1 VVTCATCGASASDEA
16 RFCANCG
23 AELGR
28 RCPTCGA
35 AVTDADRFCA
45 SCGTPLSEATPIAT
59 ASAGTERKLVTVLF
73 ADVTGSTALGERL
86 DPEELRSVMDTYF
99 SAMRAEI
106 EAEGGTVE
114 KFIGDAVMAA
124 FGVPVA
130 HEDDPARALRAGLRM
145 LERLPDVNRELERAH
160 GVRLQIRVGVHA
172 GEVLAT
178 VDPAPGEAM
187 VTGDPVNVAARL
199 QTAAQPGELL
209 ASDRTVAAARGFAV
223 EDRGSFELKGK
234 QERVRAFVVVEETGG
249 PTRGLPGFRAP
260 MVGRDTELDLLE
272 SVYERA
278 ARERRPH
285 LVTIYGEA
293 GVGKSRLTR
302 EFLGWSSSRDP
313 APTTLVGRCLPYGD
327 GITYWPLAEILKTH
341 ASILDSD
348 PTDLAIEKV
357 RKSGRDLL
365 TLDVSADPA
374 RATAALAYTIGLQ
387 DPDVSFSDLDPKD
400 VRAEV
405 HAAWRSFFTALGGN
419 GPVVVVI
426 EDIHWAD
433 PALLDLLEELTDR
446 VAGPVLFL
454 CPSRPDLTAT
464 RPGWGGGRRNTSS
477 VALDPLT
484 AEESDELIRALLA
497 VDDLPPS
504 VHDRILERAEGNP
517 FFLEEIV
524 RRLVDGGLIE
534 HVDDRWRAT
543 EGIEEVEIPDTV
555 QAVLAARIDLLDA
568 TDKRIA
574 QAAAVVGRV
583 FWPGPVASL
592 TGVGTDD
599 LDAALRRLEDRE
611 LVLSRPG
618 SSLAGQPEYIFKHVL
633 TRDVAY
639 ESLPRKDRPRA
650 HATVAA
656 WLERTAGD
664 RTVEFAEVL
673 AYHYGT
679 AAALERDAGPPGDA
693 ALRRSALE
701 WLQRASED
709 ARRRFVVKKAERLA
723 EEALRF
729 ATEPLERVD
738 ALTTLAEA
746 FFTDYIGDLSWRYFR
761 EAATLRASI
770 DPPDGRLVAYLASRA
785 CDVTIRWPGSMT
797 RVPPETEVRELL
809 ELGFENVPAGDSEER
824 VRLLGIRAGWLFTFP
839 IERGADLDAYIA
851 AGLEA
856 AEMALRLGMPNLASG
871 ALDNAAAAG
880 AAAGDYAKVQP
891 IWERRREIIPAVTD
905 AFEIGDFWAMGAW
918 MYYALADYP
927 NALQCADEGLEAIA
941 SIGANNL
948 DVHLSAWRITTL
960 HRTGD
965 WDGALSLYAHIR
977 DTLDDRRDQ
986 PPYFATHA
994 YGTAGQIHTSRGDV
1008 ARSDQVTNI
1017 LAPLMSPSSARMY
1030 PWLLRLYVLRGEL
1043 DAARALTRPTAWRVH
1058 ATESYEAESELAWAT
1073 RDPNAAALAD
1083 EMRRHAAEMGAV
1095 SAGAFA
1101 ERLAGRLAASEGD
1114 HNSARRSLTRSIGT
1128 FERLDAP
1135 WERALT
1141 LLDLG
1146 RSQAATADDDAA
1158 RASWTD
1164 ARTTFERLGAV
1175 RDLATVD
1182 ELLAR

>member
-1 VVTCATCGASASDEA
+1 
-16 RFCANCG
+16 
-23 AELGR
+23 
-28 RCPTCGA
+28 
-35 AVTDADRFCA
+35 
-45 SCGTPLSEATPIAT
+45 
-59 ASAGTERKLVTVLF
+59 VTVLF
-73 ADVTGSTALGERL
+73 ADVTGSTQLGERL
-86 DPEELRSVMDTYF
+86 DPEQLRAVMDTYF
-99 SAMRAEI
+99 TAMRAEI

-130 HEDDPARALRAGLRM
+130 HEDDPARALSAGLRM
-145 LERLPDVNRELERAH
+145 LERLPEVNRALERDH
-160 GVRLQIRVGVHA
+160 GVSLQIRIGVHA

-178 VDPAPGEAM
+178 IDPEPGEAM

-199 QTAAQPGELL
+199 QTAAEPGELL
-209 ASDRTVAAARGFAV
+209 ASERTVAAARVFIA
-223 EDRGSFELKGK
+223 EDRGTFELKGK
-234 QERVRAFVVVEETGG
+234 SEGVRAFVVLERSGASA
-249 PTRGLPGFRAP
+249 RGLPGFHAP
-260 MVGRDTELDLLE
+260 MVGRDSELELLR

-302 EFLGWSSSRDP
+302 EFLAWSSSREPEP
-313 APTTLVGRCLPYGD
+313 ATLAGRCLPYGD

-357 RKSGRDLL
+357 RKAGRDLL
-365 TLDVSADPA
+365 TLEVSADPA

-387 DPDVSFSDLDPKD
+387 DPDVSFADLDPKD

-405 HAAWRSFFTALGGN
+405 HAAWRSFFTALGER
-419 GPVVVVI
+419 GPVIVVV

-433 PALLDLLEELTDR
+433 AALLDLLEDLTER

-534 HVDDRWRAT
+534 HVEERWRAT

-555 QAVLAARIDLLDA
+555 QGVLAARIDLLDA

-583 FWPGPVASL
+583 FWPGPVADL
-592 TGVGTDD
+592 TGAEPGD
-599 LDAALRRLEDRE
+599 LDDALRRLEDRE

-639 ESLPRKDRPRA
+639 ESLPRKERPRA

-664 RTVEFAEVL
+664 RSVEFAEVL

-679 AAALERDAGPPGDA
+679 AAALESDPEP
-693 ALRRSALE
+693 ALRRAAFE

-709 ARRRFVVKKAERLA
+709 ARKRFVVKKAERLA

-729 ATEPLERVD
+729 AIEPLERVA

-746 FFTDYIGDLSWRYFR
+746 FFTDYMGDLAWRYFR

-770 DPPDGRLVAYLASRA
+770 DPPDGRAVAYLAARA
-785 CDVTIRWPGSMT
+785 CDITIRWPGSMT
-797 RVPPETEVRELL
+797 TVPSETEVRDVL
-809 ELGFENVPAGDSEER
+809 ELGFDNVPPGDSEER
-824 VRLLGIRAGWLFTFP
+824 IRLLGLRAGWLFSFP
-839 IERGADLDAYIA
+839 TTSGVDPEASTA

-856 AEMALRLGMPNLASG
+856 ADMALRLGMPNLASA
-871 ALDNAAAAG
+871 ALDNAAG
-880 AAAGDYAKVQP
+880 AWMASGNYEKVRP
-891 IWERRREIIPAVTD
+891 VWERRLEVIPNVTD

-918 MYYALADYP
+918 IYYDLADYP
-927 NALQCADEGLEAIA
+927 AAIRCADAGIDAIA
-941 SIGANNL
+941 SIGASNL
-948 DVHLSAWRITTL
+948 DVHLRSWKAVTL
-960 HRTGD
+960 HRTGH
-965 WDGALSLYAHIR
+965 WDDALALYGQIR

-986 PPYFATHA
+986 PPYFATNA
-994 YGTAGQIHTSRGDV
+994 YGTAGQIHASRGDV
-1008 ARSDQVTNI
+1008 ARSDHIVQL
-1017 LAPLMSPSSARMY
+1017 LAPLMSRSSARLY
-1030 PWLLRLYVLRGEL
+1030 PWLLRLHLLRGEL
-1043 DAARALTRPTAWRVH
+1043 DEARALERPVAWRVH
-1058 ATESYEAESELAWAT
+1058 ATEAYEAESELAWMV
-1073 RDPNAAALAD
+1073 RDPNASELVQ
-1083 EMRRHAAEMGAV
+1083 EMRRHAATTATPSTE
-1095 SAGAFA
+1095 AFA
-1101 ERLAGRLAASEGD
+1101 DRLAGRIAAASGD
-1114 HNSARRSLTRSIGT
+1114 HPTALARLGHAIEL
-1128 FERLDAP
+1128 FDRLDAP

-1141 LLDLG
+1141 LIDLG
-1146 RSQAATADDDAA
+1146 RSQAESGDADAA
-1158 RASWTD
+1158 RGSWTD
-1164 ARTTFERLGAV
+1164 AREAFERLGAV
-1175 RDLATVD
+1175 QDVATVD
-1182 ELLAR
+1182 ALLAG

>member
-16 RFCANCG
+16 RFCASCG
-23 AELGR
+23 AELGP

-35 AVTDADRFCA
+35 PVTDADRFCA
-45 SCGTPLSEATPIAT
+45 RCGTALGETRAT
-59 ASAGTERKLVTVLF
+59 AGAERKLVTVLF
-73 ADVTGSTALGERL
+73 ADVTGSTALGEQL
-86 DPEELRSVMDTYF
+86 DPEQLRAVMDTYF
-99 SAMRAEI
+99 TAMRTEI

-124 FGVPVA
+124 FGVPAA

-145 LERLPDVNRELERAH
+145 LARLPDVNRGLEAAH
-160 GVRLQIRVGVHA
+160 GVRLQIRIGVHS

-178 VDPAPGEAM
+178 IDPEPGEAM
-187 VTGDPVNVAARL
+187 VTGDAVNVAARL
-199 QTAAQPGELL
+199 QTAAEPGELL
-209 ASDRTVAAARGFAV
+209 ASDRTVAAARGFIV

-234 QERVRAFVVVEETGG
+234 QERVRASVVLEESGA
-249 PTRGLPGFRAP
+249 PTRGLPGFHAP
-260 MVGRDTELDLLE
+260 MVGRDTELDLLR

-302 EFLGWSSSRDP
+302 EFLAWSSSREEP
-313 APTTLVGRCLPYGD
+313 PTSLAGRCLPYGD

-357 RKSGRDLL
+357 RKAGRDLL
-365 TLDVSADPA
+365 TLEVSPDPA

-387 DPDVSFSDLDPKD
+387 DPDVSFGDLDPKD

-405 HAAWRSFFTALGGN
+405 HAAWRSFFTALGER
-419 GPVVVVI
+419 GPVVVVV

-446 VAGPVLFL
+446 VAGPIVFL

-464 RPGWGGGRRNTSS
+464 RAGWGGGRRNTSS

-484 AEESDELIRALLA
+484 AGESEELIRALLA

-534 HVDDRWRAT
+534 HAGDRWRAT

-555 QAVLAARIDLLDA
+555 QAVLAARID
-568 TDKRIA
+568 

-592 TGVGTDD
+592 TGADHGD
-599 LDAALRRLEDRE
+599 LDETLRRLEDRE

-633 TRDVAY
+633 TRDVVY

-650 HATVAA
+650 HATVGG
-656 WLERTAGD
+656 WLEGTAGD
-664 RTVEFAEVL
+664 RSVEFAEVL
-673 AYHYGT
+673 AYHYAT
-679 AAALERDAGPPGDA
+679 AAGLERDSGTADNP

-723 EEALRF
+723 EEALGF
-729 ATEPLERVD
+729 ATEPLERVG

-746 FFTDYIGDLSWRYFR
+746 FFTDYVGDLAWRYFR
-761 EAATLRASI
+761 EAATVRAST
-770 DPPDGRLVAYLASRA
+770 DPPDGRLVAYLAARA

-797 RVPPETEVRELL
+797 TVPAEAEVREVLD
-809 ELGFENVPAGDSEER
+809 LGFANVPPGDSEER
-824 VRLLGIRAGWLFTFP
+824 IRLLGIRAGWLFTFP
-839 IERGADLDAYIA
+839 AREGTDLDTYIA

-880 AAAGDYAKVQP
+880 AATGDYTKVQP
-891 IWERRREIIPAVTD
+891 IWERRREVIANVTD
-905 AFEIGDFWAMGAW
+905 VFEIGDFWAMGGW
-918 MYYALADYP
+918 MYYAVGDYR
-927 NALQCADEGLEAIA
+927 NALSCADEGLDAIE
-941 SIGANNL
+941 SIGASNL
-948 DVHLSAWRITTL
+948 DVHLSAWKVATL
-960 HRTGD
+960 HRTGR
-965 WDGALSLYAHIR
+965 WDEALALYAHIR
-977 DTLDDRRDQ
+977 DTLDDRRDR

-994 YGTAGQIHTSRGDV
+994 FGTAGQIHTSRGDV
-1008 ARSDQVTNI
+1008 ARSDQIVEL
-1017 LAPLMSPSSARMY
+1017 LAPLMSVSSARLY
-1030 PWLLRLYVLRGEL
+1030 PWLLRLHLLRGEV

-1058 ATESYEAESELAWAT
+1058 ATESYEAESELAWAI
-1073 RDPNAAALAD
+1073 RDPNASELTD
-1083 EMRRHAAEMGAV
+1083 EMRRHAAETGAV
-1095 SAGAFA
+1095 SADAFA

-1114 HNSARRSLTRSIGT
+1114 HVDARRSLARSIDV
-1128 FERLDAP
+1128 FERLGAP

-1141 LLDLG
+1141 LIDLG
-1146 RSQAATADDDAA
+1146 ESHAASGDRDAA
-1158 RASWTD
+1158 RAAWSD
-1164 ARTTFERLGAV
+1164 ARQTFERLGAV
-1175 RDLATVD
+1175 RDLAAVD
-1182 ELLAR
+1182 PLLGG

>member
-1 VVTCATCGASASDEA
+1 MGDDD

-23 AELGR
+23 ATLG
-28 RCPTCGA
+28 
-35 AVTDADRFCA
+35 A
-45 SCGTPLSEATPIAT
+45 SAT
-59 ASAGTERKLVTVLF
+59 ASGSERKLVTVLF
-73 ADVTGSTALGERL
+73 ADVTGSTQLGEQL
-86 DPEELRSVMDTYF
+86 DPEQLRAVMDAYF
-99 SAMRAEI
+99 SAMRTEI

-124 FGVPVA
+124 FGAPLA
-130 HEDDPARALRAGLRM
+130 HEDDAARALRAGLRM
-145 LERLPDVNRELERAH
+145 LARLPDVNRDLEPAY
-160 GVRLQIRVGVHA
+160 GVRLQIRIGVHS
-172 GEVLAT
+172 GEVLAA
-178 VDPAPGEAM
+178 VDPEPGEAM
-187 VTGDPVNVAARL
+187 VTGDAVNAAARL
-199 QTAAQPGELL
+199 QTAAEPGELL
-209 ASDRTVAAARGFAV
+209 ASERTVAAARGFVV

-234 QERVRAFVVVEETGG
+234 QEGVRAFVVLEESGG
-249 PTRGLPGFRAP
+249 PTRGLPGFHAP
-260 MVGRDTELDLLE
+260 MVGRDTELDLLQ

-278 ARERRPH
+278 ARERKPH

-293 GVGKSRLTR
+293 GVGKSRLSR
-302 EFLGWSSSRDP
+302 EFLEWSSSRET
-313 APTTLVGRCLPYGD
+313 APITLAGRCLPYGD

-365 TLDVSADPA
+365 TLEVSADPS

-387 DPDVSFSDLDPKD
+387 DPDISFVDLDPKD

-405 HAAWRSFFTALGGN
+405 HAAWRSFFTALGER
-419 GPVVVVI
+419 GPVVVVV

-433 PALLDLLEELTDR
+433 HALLDLLEELTDR

-454 CPSRPDLTAT
+454 CPSRPDLIAT

-477 VALDPLT
+477 VALDPLS

-534 HVDDRWRAT
+534 HVGDRWRAT

-555 QAVLAARIDLLDA
+555 QAVLAARIDLLEA

-583 FWPGPVASL
+583 FWPGPVAGL
-592 TGVGTDD
+592 TGAEPAD
-599 LDAALRRLEDRE
+599 LDDALRRLEDRE

-639 ESLPRKDRPRA
+639 ESLPRKERARA

-664 RTVEFAEVL
+664 RAVEFAEVL

-679 AAALERDAGPPGDA
+679 AAGLERDAGPATDP

-723 EEALRF
+723 EEALSF
-729 ATEPLERVD
+729 ATDPLEHVG

-746 FFTDYIGDLSWRYFR
+746 FFTDYLGDLAWRYFS
-761 EAATLRASI
+761 EAATMRASV
-770 DPPDGRLVAYLASRA
+770 DPPDGRLVAYLAARA

-797 RVPPETEVRELL
+797 SVPTETEVRAVLD
-809 ELGFENVPAGDSEER
+809 LGFANVPPGDSEER
-824 VRLLGIRAGWLFTFP
+824 IRLLGVRAGWPFTFP
-839 IERGADLDAYIA
+839 MAQGDELEAYVT

-856 AEMALRLGMPNLASG
+856 ADMAIRLGMPNLASG
-871 ALDNAAAAG
+871 VLDNAAAAG
-880 AAAGDYAKVQP
+880 AAVGDYSKVQP
-891 IWERRREIIPAVTD
+891 IWQRRRDVIPNVTD
-905 AFEIGDFWAMGAW
+905 VFEIGDFWAMGGW
-918 MYYALADYP
+918 VYYAIADYP
-927 NALQCADEGLEAIA
+927 SALRCLDAGLDAIA
-941 SIGANNL
+941 TIGANNL
-948 DVHLSAWRITTL
+948 NVHISSWKVATL
-960 HRTGD
+960 HRTGV
-965 WDGALSLYAHIR
+965 WDEALTLYTHIR

-986 PPYFATHA
+986 PPYFAAHA
-994 YGTAGQIHTSRGDV
+994 YGAAGQIHASRGDV
-1008 ARSDQVTNI
+1008 ARSDQIVQI
-1017 LAPLMSPSSARMY
+1017 IAPLMSPASARLY
-1030 PWLLRLYVLRGEL
+1030 PWLLRLHVMRGEL
-1043 DAARALTRPTAWRVH
+1043 DAARALERPTAWRVH
-1058 ATESYEAESELAWAT
+1058 ATETYEAESERAWAI
-1073 RDPNAAALAD
+1073 RDPNGSELVG
-1083 EMRRHAAEMGAV
+1083 EMRSHAAETGAP
-1095 SAGAFA
+1095 SAEAFA
-1101 ERLAGRLAASEGD
+1101 ERLAGRLAAADGD
-1114 HNSARRSLTRSIGT
+1114 HGGARRNLAQAIAV
-1128 FERLDAP
+1128 FERLGAP
-1135 WERALT
+1135 WERAVT
-1141 LLDLG
+1141 LIDLG
-1146 RSQAATADDDAA
+1146 RSQTAEGDRDEGRAAWIDA
-1158 RASWTD
+1158 RA
-1164 ARTTFERLGAV
+1164 TFERLGAV

-1182 ELLAR
+1182 ALLAG

>member
-1 VVTCATCGASASDEA
+1 MVTCATCGAVASDEA

-35 AVTDADRFCA
+35 SVTDADRFCA
-45 SCGTPLSEATPIAT
+45 NCGTSLTSVPEAPA
-59 ASAGTERKLVTVLF
+59 AAAERKLVTVLF
-73 ADVTGSTALGERL
+73 ADVTGSTQLGEQL
-86 DPEELRSVMDTYF
+86 DPEQLRAVMDAYF
-99 SAMRAEI
+99 QAMRSEI

-130 HEDDPARALRAGLRM
+130 HEDDAARALRAGLRM
-145 LERLPDVNRELERAH
+145 LARLPAVNRDLQDAH
-160 GVRLQIRVGVHA
+160 GVALQIRIGVHG

-178 VDPAPGEAM
+178 VDREPGEAM
-187 VTGDPVNVAARL
+187 VTGDAVNVAARL
-199 QTAAQPGELL
+199 QTAARPGELL
-209 ASDRTVAAARGFAV
+209 ASERTVAAARGFVV

-234 QERVRAFVVVEETGG
+234 QERVRAFAVVEASGG
-249 PTRGLPGFRAP
+249 PTRGLPGFHAP
-260 MVGRDTELDLLE
+260 MVGRRTELDLLQ
-272 SVYERA
+272 SVYDRA
-278 ARERRPH
+278 ATERRPH

-302 EFLGWSSSRDP
+302 EFLAWSASREQP
-313 APTTLVGRCLPYGD
+313 PTTLVGRCLPYGD
-327 GITYWPLAEILKTH
+327 GITYWPLAEIVKTY

-357 RKSGRDLL
+357 RKAGRDLL
-365 TLDVSADPA
+365 TLEVSADPA

-387 DPDVSFSDLDPKD
+387 DPDVSFADLDPKD

-405 HAAWRSFFTALGGN
+405 HAAWRSFFTALGER
-419 GPVVVVI
+419 GPVIVVV

-446 VAGPVLFL
+446 VAGPVVFL

-484 AEESDELIRALLA
+484 ADESDALIRALLA

-543 EGIEEVEIPDTV
+543 EGIEDVEIPDTV
-555 QAVLAARIDLLDA
+555 QAVLAARIDLLDP

-592 TGVGTDD
+592 TGAGSDD

-618 SSLAGQPEYIFKHVL
+618 SSLAGQPEYSFKHVL

-639 ESLPRKDRPRA
+639 ESLPRKERSRA

-656 WLERTAGD
+656 WLEHTAGD
-664 RTVEFAEVL
+664 RAVEFAEVL

-679 AAALERDAGPPGDA
+679 AAALERDAGPSADP

-723 EEALRF
+723 EEALGF
-729 ATEPLERVD
+729 ATEPLERVG

-746 FFTDYIGDLSWRYFR
+746 FFTDYVGDLSWRYFR

-770 DPPDGRLVAYLASRA
+770 EPSDGRLVAYLAARA

-809 ELGFENVPAGDSEER
+809 DLGFANVPPGDSEER
-824 VRLLGIRAGWLFTFP
+824 IRLLGIRAGWLFTFP
-839 IERGADLDAYIA
+839 LEAGTDLDGYIA
-851 AGLEA
+851 AGIEA
-856 AEMALRLGMPNLASG
+856 AEMALRLGLPNLASA

-891 IWERRREIIPAVTD
+891 IWERRREVIPAVTD
-905 AFEIGDFWAMGAW
+905 AFEIGDFWAMGGW
-918 MYYALADYP
+918 LYYAIADYP
-927 NALQCADEGLEAIA
+927 NALRCADEGLDAIA
-941 SIGANNL
+941 SIGASNL
-948 DVHLSAWRITTL
+948 DVHLSAWKVTTL

-965 WDGALSLYAHIR
+965 WDGALALYAHIR

-986 PPYFATHA
+986 PPYFATHG

-1008 ARSDQVTNI
+1008 ARSDQIMQI
-1017 LAPLMSPSSARMY
+1017 LAPLMSPSSARLY
-1030 PWLLRLYVLRGEL
+1030 PWLLRLHILRGEL
-1043 DAARALTRPTAWRVH
+1043 DAARAMTRPTAWRVH
-1058 ATESYEAESELAWAT
+1058 ATESYEAESELAWAI
-1073 RDPNAAALAD
+1073 RDPNASELAD
-1083 EMRRHAAEMGAV
+1083 EMRRHAADTGAV
-1095 SAGAFA
+1095 SAEAFA
-1101 ERLAGRLAASEGD
+1101 ERLSGRLAAAAGD
-1114 HNSARRSLTRSIGT
+1114 HATATAHLARSIDV
-1128 FERLDAP
+1128 FERLGAP

-1141 LLDLG
+1141 LIDLG
-1146 RSQAATADDDAA
+1146 ASNAARGDGDAA
-1158 RASWTD
+1158 HAAWNH
-1164 ARTTFERLGAV
+1164 ARETFERVGAV

-1182 ELLAR
+1182 GLLGA

>member
-1 VVTCATCGASASDEA
+1 MPDGS
-16 RFCANCG
+16 RFCPSCG
-23 AELGR
+23 TAVGR
-28 RCPTCGA
+28 RCPTCGSP
-35 AVTDADRFCA
+35 VTEDQRFCA
-45 SCGTPLSEATPIAT
+45 TCGAALIETPATPG
-59 ASAGTERKLVTVLF
+59 SERKLVTVLF
-73 ADVTGSTALGERL
+73 ADVTGSTQLGEQL
-86 DPEELRSVMDTYF
+86 DPEQLRAVMDAYF
-99 SAMRAEI
+99 TAMRAEI

-145 LERLPDVNRELERAH
+145 LARLPDVNRDLERDH
-160 GVRLQIRVGVHA
+160 GISLQIRIGVHA

-178 VDPAPGEAM
+178 VDPKPGEAM

-199 QTAAQPGELL
+199 QTAAEPGELL
-209 ASDRTVAAARGFAV
+209 ASERTVAAARVFVA
-223 EDRGSFELKGK
+223 EDRGSFTLKGK
-234 QERVRAFVVVEETGG
+234 SEGVRAFVVFEESEA
-249 PTRGLPGFRAP
+249 PARGLPGFHAP
-260 MVGRDTELDLLE
+260 MVGRDRELDLLQ

-278 ARERRPH
+278 SNERRPH

-302 EFLGWSSSRDP
+302 EFLAWSSSREPEP
-313 APTTLVGRCLPYGD
+313 ATLAGRCLPYGD

-357 RKSGRDLL
+357 RKAGRDLF
-365 TLDVSADPA
+365 TLDLSPDPA

-387 DPDVSFSDLDPKD
+387 DPDISFADLDPKD

-405 HAAWRSFFTALGGN
+405 HAAWRSFFTALGER
-419 GPVVVVI
+419 GPVIVVV

-433 PALLDLLEELTDR
+433 AALLDLLEELTDR
-446 VAGPVLFL
+446 VAGPLLFL

-477 VALDPLT
+477 VALEPLT

-497 VDDLPPS
+497 VDDLPRS

-555 QAVLAARIDLLDA
+555 QGVLAARIDLLDA
-568 TDKRIA
+568 TDKGIA

-583 FWPGPVASL
+583 FWPGPVANL
-592 TGVGTDD
+592 TGAEPDD

-639 ESLPRKDRPRA
+639 ESLPRRDRPQA
-650 HATVAA
+650 HALVAA
-656 WLERTAGD
+656 WLEATAGD
-664 RTVEFAEVL
+664 RAVEFAEVL

-679 AAALERDAGPPGDA
+679 AAGLERDAGTSPDPT
-693 ALRRSALE
+693 LRRSALE

-723 EEALRF
+723 EEALGF
-729 ATEPLERVD
+729 ATEPRDRVG

-746 FFTDYIGDLSWRYFR
+746 FFTDYIGDLAWRYFR

-770 DPPDGRLVAYLASRA
+770 DPPDGRLVAYLAARA
-785 CDVTIRWPGSMT
+785 CDITIRWPGSMT
-797 RVPPETEVRELL
+797 RVPAETEVREILD
-809 ELGFENVPAGDSEER
+809 LGFANVPPGDSEER
-824 VRLLGIRAGWLFTFP
+824 IRLLGIRAGWLFTFP
-839 IERGADLDAYIA
+839 VKEGTDLDAYIA

-856 AEMALRLGMPNLASG
+856 AEMALRLGLPNLASG

-880 AAAGDYAKVQP
+880 AAAGDYTKVKP
-891 IWERRREIIPAVTD
+891 IWERRREVIPNVTD
-905 AFEIGDFWAMGAW
+905 VFEIGDFWAMGGW
-918 MYYALADYP
+918 MYYAVGDYRE
-927 NALQCADEGLEAIA
+927 ALLCADEGLDAIE
-941 SIGANNL
+941 SIGASNL
-948 DVHLSAWRITTL
+948 DVHLSAWKVATL
-960 HRTGD
+960 HRTGL
-965 WDGALSLYAHIR
+965 WDEALALYAHIR
-977 DTLDDRRDQ
+977 DTLDDRRDR

-994 YGTAGQIHTSRGDV
+994 FGTAGQIHTSRGDV
-1008 ARSDQVTNI
+1008 ARSDQIVEL
-1017 LAPLMSPSSARMY
+1017 LAPLMSASSARLY
-1030 PWLLRLYVLRGEL
+1030 PWLLRLHLLRGEV
-1043 DAARALTRPTAWRVH
+1043 DAARALTRPIAWRVH
-1058 ATESYEAESELAWAT
+1058 ATESYEAESELAWAI
-1073 RDPNAAALAD
+1073 RDPNASELVD
-1083 EMRRHAAEMGAV
+1083 EMRRHAADTGAV
-1095 SAGAFA
+1095 SAEAFA
-1101 ERLAGRLAASEGD
+1101 ERLSGRLAASEGD
-1114 HNSARRSLTRSIGT
+1114 HVTARRSLARSIEV
-1128 FERLDAP
+1128 FERLGAP
-1135 WERALT
+1135 WERALS
-1141 LLDLG
+1141 LIDLG
-1146 RSQAATADDDAA
+1146 GSHAASGDRDVA
-1158 RASWTD
+1158 RAAWSD
-1164 ARTTFERLGAV
+1164 ARETFERVGAV
-1175 RDLATVD
+1175 PDLATVD
-1182 ELLAR
+1182 ALLTG

>member
-1 VVTCATCGASASDEA
+1 VPEGSRFCPSCGTALGRQCPNCGASVTQDQRFCATCGTALDETPAAS
-16 RFCANCG
+16 G
-23 AELGR
+23 A
-28 RCPTCGA
+28 
-35 AVTDADRFCA
+35 
-45 SCGTPLSEATPIAT
+45 
-59 ASAGTERKLVTVLF
+59 ERKLVTVLF
-73 ADVTGSTALGERL
+73 ADVTGSTQLGERL
-86 DPEELRSVMDTYF
+86 DPEQLRAVMETYF
-99 SAMRAEI
+99 TAMRTEI

-145 LERLPDVNRELERAH
+145 LGRLPDVNRELERGH
-160 GVRLQIRVGVHA
+160 GVSLQIRIGVHA

-178 VDPAPGEAM
+178 VDPQPGEAM

-199 QTAAQPGELL
+199 QTAAEPGELL
-209 ASDRTVAAARGFAV
+209 ASERTVAAARVFVA
-223 EDRGSFELKGK
+223 EDRGTFDLKGK
-234 QERVRAFVVVEETGG
+234 SEGVRAFVVREESGA
-249 PTRGLPGFRAP
+249 PARGLPGFHAP
-260 MVGRDTELDLLE
+260 MVGRDSELDLLQ

-302 EFLGWSSSRDP
+302 EFLAWSSSREPEP
-313 APTTLVGRCLPYGD
+313 ATLAGRGLPYGD
-327 GITYWPLAEILKTH
+327 GITYWPLAEILKSH

-357 RKSGRDLL
+357 RKSGRDLF
-365 TLDVSADPA
+365 TLDLSPDPA

-387 DPDVSFSDLDPKD
+387 DPDISFADLDPKD

-405 HAAWRSFFTALGGN
+405 HAAWRSFFSALGER
-419 GPVVVVI
+419 GPVIVVV

-433 PALLDLLEELTDR
+433 AALLDLLEELTDR
-446 VAGPVLFL
+446 VAGPVLFI

-464 RPGWGGGRRNTSS
+464 RPAWGGGRRNTSS

-504 VHDRILERAEGNP
+504 VHDRILERSEGNP

-534 HVDDRWRAT
+534 HIDHRWRAT

-555 QAVLAARIDLLDA
+555 QGVLAARIDLLDA

-583 FWPGPVASL
+583 FWPGPVADL
-592 TGVGTDD
+592 TGAEPGD
-599 LDAALRRLEDRE
+599 LEDALRRLEDRE

-664 RTVEFAEVL
+664 RAVEFAEVL

-679 AAALERDAGPPGDA
+679 AAALERDAGPA
-693 ALRRSALE
+693 ADQGLRRSALE
-701 WLQRASED
+701 WLQRASEV
-709 ARRRFVVKKAERLA
+709 APPRVGVKKAERLA
-723 EEALRF
+723 ENALHV
-729 ATEPLERVD
+729 ATEPLERVG
-738 ALTTLAEA
+738 ALQTLAEA
-746 FFTDYIGDLSWRYFR
+746 FFTDYVGDLAWRYFR

-770 DPPDGRLVAYLASRA
+770 DPPDGRLVAYLAARA
-785 CDVTIRWPGSMT
+785 CDITIRWPGSMT
-797 RVPPETEVRELL
+797 TVLVVADVREVLDLGFANVPP
-809 ELGFENVPAGDSEER
+809 GDSEER
-824 VRLLGIRAGWLFTFP
+824 VRLLGLRAGWLFSFP
-839 IERGADLDAYIA
+839 MSSEADPDEYTA

-856 AEMALRLGMPNLASG
+856 ADMAQRLGLPNLASA
-871 ALDNAAAAG
+871 ALDNASG
-880 AAAGDYAKVQP
+880 AWMATGNYPKVLTV
-891 IWERRREIIPAVTD
+891 WERRREVIPQVTD
-905 AFEIGDFWAMGAW
+905 AFEIGDFWAMGGW
-918 MYYALADYP
+918 INYELGDYP
-927 NALQCADEGLEAIA
+927 TALRYADAGLQAIA
-941 SIGANNL
+941 RMGAGNL
-948 DVHLSAWRITTL
+948 DVHLRSWKAVTL
-960 HRTGD
+960 HRTGH
-965 WDGALSLYAHIR
+965 WDEALALYAEIR

-986 PPYFATHA
+986 PPYFASNA
-994 YGTAGQIHTSRGDV
+994 YGTAGQIHASRGDV
-1008 ARSDQVTNI
+1008 AQSDQVIQI
-1017 LAPLMSPSSARMY
+1017 LAPRYSGFSARLY
-1030 PWLLRLYVLRGEL
+1030 PWLLRLHILRGEL
-1043 DAARALTRPTAWRVH
+1043 DAARALQRPIAWRVH
-1058 ATESYEAESELAWAT
+1058 ATEVYEAESELAWAI
-1073 RDPNAAALAD
+1073 RDPNAAELVV
-1083 EMRRHAAEMGAV
+1083 EMEQHASENGAP
-1095 SAGAFA
+1095 SAQAFA
-1101 ERLAGRLAASEGD
+1101 DRLAGRLAAADGD
-1114 HNSARRSLTRSIGT
+1114 HTKALLRLATAIGS
-1128 FERLDAP
+1128 FERLEVP
-1135 WERALT
+1135 WERAVT
-1141 LLDLG
+1141 LIDLG
-1146 RSQAATADDDAA
+1146 RSQAATGDVDAA

-1164 ARTTFERLGAV
+1164 ARATFESLGAV
-1175 RDLATVD
+1175 LDLTTVD
-1182 ELLAR
+1182 ELLAG

>member
-1 VVTCATCGASASDEA
+1 MCGTCGASLSGDA
-16 RFCANCG
+16 RFCPSCGTAVGRLCPNCG
-23 AELGR
+23 AS
-28 RCPTCGA
+28 
-35 AVTDADRFCA
+35 VTEEDRFCA
-45 SCGTPLSEATPIAT
+45 SCGSSLTAPATRPG
-59 ASAGTERKLVTVLF
+59 SQRKLVTVLF
-73 ADVTGSTALGERL
+73 ADVAGSTQLGEQL
-86 DPEELRSVMDTYF
+86 DPEQLRAVMDIYF
-99 SAMRAEI
+99 TAMRTEI

-124 FGVPVA
+124 FGVPLA
-130 HEDDPARALRAGLRM
+130 HEDDAARALRAGLRM
-145 LERLPDVNRELERAH
+145 LGRVPEVNRDLERVH
-160 GVRLQIRVGVHA
+160 GVRLQIRIGVHS

-178 VDPAPGEAM
+178 VDPDPGEAM
-187 VTGDPVNVAARL
+187 VTGDAVNAAARL
-199 QTAAQPGELL
+199 QTAAHPGELL
-209 ASDRTVAAARGFAV
+209 ASERTMAAARGFAV
-223 EDRGSFELKGK
+223 EDRGTYELKGK
-234 QERVRAFVVVEETGG
+234 RERVRAFVVLEETGG
-249 PTRGLPGFRAP
+249 PTRGLPGFHAP
-260 MVGRDTELDLLE
+260 MVGRDPELDLLR
-272 SVYERA
+272 SVFERT
-278 ARERRPH
+278 AREGRPH

-302 EFLGWSSSRDP
+302 EFLSWSSSRAD
-313 APTTLVGRCLPYGD
+313 APTTLAGRCLPYGD
-327 GITYWPLAEILKTH
+327 GITYWPLAEILKVH

-348 PTDLAIEKV
+348 PTELAIEKV

-365 TLDVSADPA
+365 TLDVSAEPA

-387 DPDVSFSDLDPKD
+387 DPDISFADLDPKD

-405 HAAWRSFFTALGGN
+405 HAAWRSFFTALGER
-419 GPVVVVI
+419 GPVVVVV

-446 VAGPVLFL
+446 VSGPVVFL

-534 HVDDRWRAT
+534 YVDDRWRAT

-555 QAVLAARIDLLDA
+555 QAVLAARIDLLDPN
-568 TDKRIA
+568 DKRIA

-583 FWPGPVASL
+583 FWPGPVADL
-592 TGVGTDD
+592 AGAEAGGLDD
-599 LDAALRRLEDRE
+599 ALRRLEDRE

-639 ESLPRKDRPRA
+639 ESLPRKERPSA

-664 RTVEFAEVL
+664 RAVEFAEVL

-679 AAALERDAGPPGDA
+679 AASLERDADP

-729 ATEPLERVD
+729 AIEPLERVG

-746 FFTDYIGDLSWRYFR
+746 FFTDYIGDLAWRYFR
-761 EAATLRASI
+761 EAATLRASVE
-770 DPPDGRLVAYLASRA
+770 PPDGRLVAYLAARA

-797 RVPPETEVRELL
+797 SVPSESEVRELL
-809 ELGFENVPAGDSEER
+809 DLGFASVPPGDNEER
-824 VRLLGIRAGWLFTFP
+824 IRLLGIRAGWLFTFP
-839 IERGADLDAYIA
+839 MTDDASPDECTA

-856 AEMALRLGMPNLASG
+856 ADMALRLGLPNLASG
-871 ALDNAAAAG
+871 VLDNAASAA
-880 AAAGDYAKVQP
+880 AAAGNYAKVLP
-891 IWERRREIIPAVTD
+891 LFERRRDVIPSVTD
-905 AFEIGDFWAMGAW
+905 VFEIGDFWAMAGW

-927 NALQCADEGLEAIA
+927 SAMRCADAGLDAIA
-941 SIGANNL
+941 SIGASNL
-948 DVHLSAWRITTL
+948 DVHLRSWKVATA
-960 HRTGD
+960 HRTGQ
-965 WDGALSLYAHIR
+965 WDEALALYAHIR

-986 PPYFATHA
+986 PPYFAAHA
-994 YGTAGQIHTSRGDV
+994 YGTAGQIHASRGDV
-1008 ARSDQVTNI
+1008 ARSDQIVQI
-1017 LAPLMSPSSARMY
+1017 LAPLMSPSSARLY
-1030 PWLLRLYVLRGEL
+1030 PWLLRLHVLRGEL
-1043 DAARALTRPTAWRVH
+1043 SAARALERPTAWRVH
-1058 ATESYEAESELAWAT
+1058 ATETYEAESELAWAI
-1073 RDPNAAALAD
+1073 RDPNASDLAD
-1083 EMRRHAAEMGAV
+1083 EMRRHAAET
-1095 SAGAFA
+1095 SAPSAEAFA
-1101 ERLAGRLAASEGD
+1101 WRLAGRLAAADGD
-1114 HNSARRSLTRSIGT
+1114 PTGASRTLARAIDL
-1128 FERLDAP
+1128 FERLGAP

-1141 LLDLG
+1141 LIDLG
-1146 RSQAATADDDAA
+1146 RSQTAAGAGDAATTSWNDA
-1158 RASWTD
+1158 RA
-1164 ARTTFERLGAV
+1164 TFERLGAV
-1175 RDLATVD
+1175 RDLETVD
-1182 ELLAR
+1182 ALLAR

>member
-1 VVTCATCGASASDEA
+1 MITCGTCGASAPDGS
-16 RFCANCG
+16 RFCPSCG
-23 AELGR
+23 SALGR

-35 AVTDADRFCA
+35 AVTDDDRFCA
-45 SCGTPLSEATPIAT
+45 TCGTALDETPA
-59 ASAGTERKLVTVLF
+59 ASGSERKLVTVLF
-73 ADVTGSTALGERL
+73 ADVTGSTQLGERL
-86 DPEELRSVMDTYF
+86 DPEQLRAVMDAYF
-99 SAMRAEI
+99 SAMRTEI

-124 FGVPVA
+124 FGVPLA

-145 LERLPDVNRELERAH
+145 LARLPEVNRELERDH
-160 GVRLQIRVGVHA
+160 GVSLQIRIGVHA

-178 VDPAPGEAM
+178 VDPQPGEAM

-199 QTAAQPGELL
+199 QTVAEPGELL
-209 ASDRTVAAARGFAV
+209 ASERTVAAARVFVA

-234 QERVRAFVVVEETGG
+234 SEGVRAFVVREETGR
-249 PTRGLPGFRAP
+249 PARGLPGFHAP
-260 MVGRDTELDLLE
+260 MVGRDSELDLLQ

-278 ARERRPH
+278 ARELRPH

-302 EFLGWSSSRDP
+302 EFLAWSSSREP
-313 APTTLVGRCLPYGD
+313 EPTTLAGRCLPYGD
-327 GITYWPLAEILKTH
+327 GITYWPLAEILKAH

-365 TLDVSADPA
+365 TLDLSPDPA

-387 DPDVSFSDLDPKD
+387 DPDISFTDLDPKD

-405 HAAWRSFFTALGGN
+405 HAAWRSFFTALGER
-419 GPVVVVI
+419 GPVIVVV

-433 PALLDLLEELTDR
+433 HALLDLLEELTDR

-484 AEESDELIRALLA
+484 PEESDELIRALLA

-534 HVDDRWRAT
+534 HADDRWRAT

-555 QAVLAARIDLLDA
+555 QGVLAARIDLLDA

-583 FWPGPVASL
+583 FWPGPVGNL
-592 TGVGTDD
+592 TGAAPSD
-599 LDAALRRLEDRE
+599 LDDALRRLEDRE

-639 ESLPRKDRPRA
+639 ESLPRKERPRA

-656 WLERTAGD
+656 WLEDTAGD
-664 RTVEFAEVL
+664 RAVEFAEVL

-679 AAALERDAGPPGDA
+679 AAGLERDVGSAGDP
-693 ALRRSALE
+693 ALRRAALD

-723 EEALRF
+723 EEALGF
-729 ATEPLERVD
+729 ATEPLERVG

-746 FFTDYIGDLSWRYFR
+746 LFTDYLGDLSWRYFR

-770 DPPDGRLVAYLASRA
+770 DPPDGRLVAYLAARA
-785 CDVTIRWPGSMT
+785 CDITIRWPGAMT
-797 RVPPETEVRELL
+797 RVPAETEVREILD
-809 ELGFENVPAGDSEER
+809 LGFANLPPGDSEER

-839 IERGADLDAYIA
+839 ATEGTDLDAYIA

-856 AEMALRLGMPNLASG
+856 AEMALRLGLPNLASG

-880 AAAGDYAKVQP
+880 AAAGDYRKVGP
-891 IWERRREIIPAVTD
+891 IWKRRREVIPNVTD
-905 AFEIGDFWAMGAW
+905 VFEIGDFWAMGGW
-918 MYYALADYP
+918 MYYAVGDYP
-927 NALQCADEGLEAIA
+927 NALSCADEGLDAIE
-941 SIGANNL
+941 SIGASNL
-948 DVHLSAWRITTL
+948 DVHLRAWKVATL
-960 HRTGD
+960 HRTGR
-965 WDGALSLYAHIR
+965 WDDALALYAHIR
-977 DTLDDRRDQ
+977 DTLDDRRDR

-994 YGTAGQIHTSRGDV
+994 FGTAGQIHTSRGDV
-1008 ARSDQVTNI
+1008 ARSDQIVEL
-1017 LAPLMSPSSARMY
+1017 LAPLMSASSARLY
-1030 PWLLRLYVLRGEL
+1030 PWLLRLHLLRGEV

-1058 ATESYEAESELAWAT
+1058 ATESYEAESELAWAI
-1073 RDPNAAALAD
+1073 RDPNAWELVD
-1083 EMRRHAAEMGAV
+1083 EMRRHAAGTGAV
-1095 SAGAFA
+1095 SAEAFA
-1101 ERLAGRLAASEGD
+1101 ERLGGRVAASEGD
-1114 HNSARRSLTRSIGT
+1114 HVNARRCLDRSIEV
-1128 FERLDAP
+1128 FERIGAP
-1135 WERALT
+1135 WERALS
-1141 LLDLG
+1141 LIDLG
-1146 RSQAATADDDAA
+1146 ESHAATGDRDAA
-1158 RASWTD
+1158 RAAWSD
-1164 ARTTFERLGAV
+1164 ARQTFERLGAV
-1175 RDLATVD
+1175 PDLAAVD
-1182 ELLAR
+1182 ALLTR

>member
-1 VVTCATCGASASDEA
+1 MITCGTCGASAPDGSQ
-16 RFCANCG
+16 FCPSCG
-23 AELGR
+23 TPLGR
-28 RCPTCGA
+28 RCPNCGA
-35 AVTDADRFCA
+35 SVTEDQRFCA
-45 SCGTPLSEATPIAT
+45 TCGTALDETPT
-59 ASAGTERKLVTVLF
+59 ASGAERKLVTVLF
-73 ADVTGSTALGERL
+73 ADVTGSTQLGEQL
-86 DPEELRSVMDTYF
+86 DPEQLRAVMETYF
-99 SAMRAEI
+99 TAMRVEI

-145 LERLPDVNRELERAH
+145 LARLPEVNRELEREH
-160 GVRLQIRVGVHA
+160 SVSLQIRIGVHA

-178 VDPAPGEAM
+178 VDPKPGEAM

-199 QTAAQPGELL
+199 QTAAEPGELL
-209 ASDRTVAAARGFAV
+209 ASERTVAAARVFVA
-223 EDRGSFELKGK
+223 EDRGSFDLKGK
-234 QERVRAFVVVEETGG
+234 SEAVRAFAVLEGSG
-249 PTRGLPGFRAP
+249 APARGLPGFHAP
-260 MVGRDTELDLLE
+260 MVGRDSELDLLQ

-278 ARERRPH
+278 SNERRPH

-302 EFLGWSSSRDP
+302 EFLAWSSSREP
-313 APTTLVGRCLPYGD
+313 EPTTLAGRCLPYGD
-327 GITYWPLAEILKTH
+327 GITYWPLAEILKAH

-357 RKSGRDLL
+357 RKSGRDLF
-365 TLDVSADPA
+365 TLDLSPDPA
-374 RATAALAYTIGLQ
+374 RATAALAYTIGLK
-387 DPDVSFSDLDPKD
+387 DPDISFADLDPKD

-405 HAAWRSFFTALGGN
+405 HAAWRSFFTALGERGSVI
-419 GPVVVVI
+419 VVV

-433 PALLDLLEELTDR
+433 SALLDLLEELTDR

-534 HVDDRWRAT
+534 HIDDRWRAT

-555 QAVLAARIDLLDA
+555 QGVLAARIDLLDA

-583 FWPGPVASL
+583 FWPGPVAGL
-592 TGVGTDD
+592 TGAEPGD
-599 LDAALRRLEDRE
+599 LDEALRRLEDRE

-639 ESLPRKDRPRA
+639 ESLPRRERPPA

-664 RTVEFAEVL
+664 RAVEFAEVL

-679 AAALERDAGPPGDA
+679 AAGLERDAGLSADP

-723 EEALRF
+723 EEALGF
-729 ATEPLERVD
+729 AIEPLERVG
-738 ALTTLAEA
+738 ALTTLADA
-746 FFTDYIGDLSWRYFR
+746 FFTDYIGDLAWRYFR
-761 EAATLRASI
+761 EAAILRASI
-770 DPPDGRLVAYLASRA
+770 DPPDGQLVAYLAARA
-785 CDVTIRWPGSMT
+785 CDITIRWPGSMT
-797 RVPPETEVRELL
+797 TVPAETEVRAVLD
-809 ELGFENVPAGDSEER
+809 LGFANVPPGDSEER
-824 VRLLGIRAGWLFTFP
+824 IRLLGVHAGWLFTFP
-839 IERGADLDAYIA
+839 MTEGVEPDAYVK

-856 AEMALRLGMPNLASG
+856 ADMAIRLGMFNLASG
-871 ALDNAAAAG
+871 VLDNAGSAWAAT
-880 AAAGDYAKVQP
+880 GDYSRVP
-891 IWERRREIIPAVTD
+891 GLWERRREVIPNVTD
-905 AFEIGDFWAMGAW
+905 AFEIGDFWAMGGW
-918 MYYALADYP
+918 MCYALADYP
-927 NALQCADEGLEAIA
+927 EALRCLDAGLDAIA
-941 SIGANNL
+941 SIGASNL
-948 DVHLSAWRITTL
+948 DVHLRAWKIATL
-960 HRTGD
+960 HRIGG
-965 WDGALSLYAHIR
+965 WDEAVGLYAHIR
-977 DTLDDRRDQ
+977 GTLDDRRDQ

-994 YGTAGQIHTSRGDV
+994 YGTAAQIYTSRGEAV
-1008 ARSDQVTNI
+1008 ASDQIVQI
-1017 LAPLMSPSSARMY
+1017 LAPLMSKASARLY
-1030 PWLLRLYVLRGEL
+1030 PWLLRLHVLRGEL
-1043 DAARALTRPTAWRVH
+1043 DAARALERPTAWRVH
-1058 ATESYEAESELAWAT
+1058 ATEAYEAESELAWAV
-1073 RDPNAAALAD
+1073 RDRNGAELVD
-1083 EMRRHAAEMGAV
+1083 EMRRHASENGAP
-1095 SAGAFA
+1095 STEAFA
-1101 ERLAGRLAASEGD
+1101 ERLAGRMAAAEGD
-1114 HNSARRSLTRSIGT
+1114 PAGAHASLTRAIDV
-1128 FERLDAP
+1128 FERLGAP

-1141 LLDLG
+1141 LVDVG
-1146 RSQAATADDDAA
+1146 RSQAALGDVDAA

-1164 ARTTFERLGAV
+1164 ARATFERLGAV
-1175 RDLATVD
+1175 LDLTTVD
-1182 ELLAR
+1182 ALLAG

>member
-1 VVTCATCGASASDEA
+1 VPEGS
-16 RFCANCG
+16 RFCPSCG
-23 AELGR
+23 TAIGR
-28 RCPTCGA
+28 RCPTCGS
-35 AVTDADRFCA
+35 AVAEDQRFCA
-45 SCGTPLSEATPIAT
+45 TCGTALDETT
-59 ASAGTERKLVTVLF
+59 VASGSERKLVTVLF
-73 ADVTGSTALGERL
+73 ADVTGSTQLGEQL
-86 DPEELRSVMDTYF
+86 DPEQLRAVMDAYF
-99 SAMRAEI
+99 TAMRTEI

-124 FGVPVA
+124 FGVPLA

-145 LERLPDVNRELERAH
+145 LARLPDVNRELERDH
-160 GVRLQIRVGVHA
+160 GVSLQIRIGVHA

-178 VDPAPGEAM
+178 VDPRPGEAM

-199 QTAAQPGELL
+199 QTAAEPGELL
-209 ASDRTVAAARGFAV
+209 ASERTVAAARVFVA

-234 QERVRAFVVVEETGG
+234 SEGVRAFVVREESGA
-249 PTRGLPGFRAP
+249 PARGLPGFHAP
-260 MVGRDTELDLLE
+260 MVGRDSELDLLQ

-302 EFLGWSSSRDP
+302 EFLAWSSSRDP
-313 APTTLVGRCLPYGD
+313 EPTTLAGRCLPYGD

-357 RKSGRDLL
+357 RKSGRDLF
-365 TLDVSADPA
+365 TLDLSPDPA

-387 DPDVSFSDLDPKD
+387 DPDISFADLDPKD

-405 HAAWRSFFTALGGN
+405 HAAWRSFFTALGER
-419 GPVVVVI
+419 GPVIVVV

-433 PALLDLLEELTDR
+433 AALLDLLEDLTDR

-464 RPGWGGGRRNTSS
+464 RPAWGGGRRNTSS

-484 AEESDELIRALLA
+484 PEESDELIRALLA

-534 HVDDRWRAT
+534 HIDDRWRAT

-555 QAVLAARIDLLDA
+555 QGVLAARIDLLDA

-583 FWPGPVASL
+583 FWPGPVADL
-592 TGVGTDD
+592 TGAEAGD
-599 LDAALRRLEDRE
+599 LDVALRRLEDRE

-639 ESLPRKDRPRA
+639 ESLPRKERPRA
-650 HATVAA
+650 HATVGA
-656 WLERTAGD
+656 WLESTAGD
-664 RTVEFAEVL
+664 RAVEFAEVL

-679 AAALERDAGPPGDA
+679 AAGLERDSGTSADP
-693 ALRRSALE
+693 ALRKSALE

-723 EEALRF
+723 EEALTF
-729 ATEPLERVD
+729 ATEPLERVG
-738 ALTTLAEA
+738 ALTMLAEA
-746 FFTDYIGDLSWRYFR
+746 FFTDYLGDLAWRYFR

-770 DPPDGRLVAYLASRA
+770 DPPDGRLVAYLAARA
-785 CDVTIRWPGSMT
+785 CDITIRWQGSMT
-797 RVPPETEVRELL
+797 TVALETDVREVL
-809 ELGFENVPAGDSEER
+809 ELGFANVPPGDNEER
-824 VRLLGIRAGWLFTFP
+824 VRLLGLRAGWLFSFP
-839 IERGADLDAYIA
+839 TTSDADPEAHTA

-856 AEMALRLGMPNLASG
+856 ADMAQRLGMPNLASA
-871 ALDNAAAAG
+871 ALDNAAG
-880 AAAGDYAKVQP
+880 AWMASGNYSKVLP
-891 IWERRREIIPAVTD
+891 VWERRREVIPQVTE
-905 AFEIGDFWAMGAW
+905 AFEIGDFWAMGGWINYELGDYQTALE
-918 MYYALADYP
+918 YADA
-927 NALQCADEGLEAIA
+927 GLEATA
-941 SIGANNL
+941 RIGASNL
-948 DVHLSAWRITTL
+948 DVHLRSWKAVTL
-960 HRTGD
+960 HRIGR
-965 WDGALSLYAHIR
+965 WDEALTLYAEIR

-986 PPYFATHA
+986 PPYFASNA

-1008 ARSDQVTNI
+1008 ARSDQVIQI
-1017 LAPLMSPSSARMY
+1017 LAPRYLGFSARLY
-1030 PWLLRLYVLRGEL
+1030 PWLLRLHILRGEL
-1043 DAARALTRPTAWRVH
+1043 DAARAIQRPTAWRVH
-1058 ATESYEAESELAWAT
+1058 ATDAYEAESELAWAL
-1073 RDPNAAALAD
+1073 RDPNAAELAA
-1083 EMRRHAAEMGAV
+1083 EMRRFASENGAP
-1095 SAGAFA
+1095 STDAFA
-1101 ERLAGRLAASEGD
+1101 DRLTGRLAAAEGD
-1114 HNSARRSLTRSIGT
+1114 HATALLRLADAIGA
-1128 FERLDAP
+1128 FERLGAP

-1141 LLDLG
+1141 LMDVG
-1146 RSQAATADDDAA
+1146 RSQAATGDDDAA

-1164 ARTTFERLGAV
+1164 ARRTFERLGAI
-1175 RDLATVD
+1175 RDLTTVD
-1182 ELLAR
+1182 TLLAG